1 MIFRT
6 ELSHTTK
13 SRGLAETHH
22 CYVNTTT
29 PTIRMTILPAIILL
43 LLLLSACSSKET
55 TITADQAK
63 IEYDILYTVPKE
75 TLSFKASVQ
84 PVLENR
90 CVVCH
95 GCYDAPCQL
104 KLSSPEGIHRGA
116 NKKKVYNAAR
126 LTADAPTRLF
136 IDAMTTREWRQK
148 DFTTVL
154 NEGENNKIKN
164 LEDSVMYRMLR
175 QKRLYPQATT
185 GMLSD
190 DFDVNIDREQS
201 CPTLDEFDK
210 YSAEHPKGGMP
221 FAMPNLNRKEYT
233 TLVHWLAQGAPMPQN
248 EAPSKVAAKQIKQWE
263 AFFNVNNNKTSHNK
277 TSDNASD
284 NTNDNTND
292 NKRALVARY
301 IYEHLFQAHLHFEGT
316 ENREFYRLVRSS
328 TAPGK
333 PLEIIPTRRP
343 YDDPTNSV
351 YYRLVRHQGSIVA
364 KTHMVYDLSDKR
376 MQRYKE
382 LFFDVDYEVTNLPSH
397 EPELA
402 SNPIKTFAAIPAKS
416 RYKFLLDDARFYIEG
431 FIKGPVCRGQV
442 ALSVIEDQ
450 FWVVFMDPESDL
462 KYLTDDFLNAT
473 ADYLASP
480 AEREDNYK
488 VLTGKRYYRNL
499 FQKYNQSKQA
509 VIFAN
514 DTKAVNIKQAMN
526 FIWKGDGK
534 NPNAALTI
542 FRHTDSASV
551 NYGFIGNYPETA
563 WVLDYSVLERI
574 HYLLVAGYDVY
585 GNLGHQFNTRLYM
598 DFLRTEGEDYF
609 LAFLPADKREAIR
622 HNWYQGI
629 RQSNKDDLKDIDW
642 LKKEFVNGYQ
652 TDNPQLELYQQLEK
666 HLGSL
671 AGDGDYIN
679 RCTKEQCKPKDHQ
692 NILRV
697 DKAMQK
703 AAQMDGVV
711 VQVLP
716 DVAFVRVK
724 MGGNPENDLAYTMI
738 NNRSYTSVTS
748 MFADEKELNRRD
760 YAQDT
765 QTVIRWLEGS
775 HPNFFYVVDLDNI
788 EAFVEEYNAIENRQA
803 YEKFVARYGQ
813 RRTSN
818 DFWMHADWFN
828 KQYTREQPILSGLF
842 DLNRYQN
849 R

>member
-6 ELSHTTK
+6 ELLHTTK
-13 SRGLAETHH
+13 SSGLANANH
-22 CYVNTTT
+22 CYINIKA
-29 PTIRMTILPAIILL
+29 PTLRMTILPAIILL
-43 LLLLSACSSKET
+43 FLLLSACSSKET
-55 TITADQAK
+55 TVTAEQAK
-63 IEYDILYTVPKE
+63 VEYDLLFTLPRE
-75 TLSFKASVQ
+75 PLSFKESVQ
-84 PVLENR
+84 PVLESR

-104 KLSSPEGIHRGA
+104 KLTSPEGIHRGA

-136 IDAMTTREWRQK
+136 IDAMTTDEWRQK
-148 DFTTVL
+148 DFTAVL
-154 NEGENNKIKN
+154 NEGENSKVKN
-164 LEDSVMYRMLR
+164 LENSVMYRMLR

-190 DFDVNIDREQS
+190 DFDISIDREQS

-221 FAMPNLNRKEYT
+221 YAMPNLNRKEYT
-233 TLVHWLAQGAPMPQN
+233 TLVHWLAQGAPMPQA
-248 EAPSKVAAKQIKQWE
+248 EAPSEIAAKQIKQWE
-263 AFFNVNNNKTSHNK
+263 DFLNANNNKIS
-277 TSDNASD
+277 
-284 NTNDNTND
+284 NDKNND

-316 ENREFYRLVRSS
+316 GDREFYRLVRSS
-328 TAPGK
+328 SAPGK
-333 PLEIIPTRRP
+333 PVEVIATRRP
-343 YDDPTNSV
+343 YADPDTSV

-364 KTHMVYDLSDKR
+364 KTHMVYALSNKR

-382 LFFDVDYEVTNLPSH
+382 LFFDIDYEVTSLPSH

-402 SNPIKTFAAIPAKS
+402 SNPIKTFAAIPAGS
-416 RYKFLLDDARFYIEG
+416 RYKFLLDDAKFFIEG

-450 FWVVFMDPESDL
+450 FWIVFINPESEL
-462 KYLTDDFLNAT
+462 KFLSDDFLNAS
-473 ADYLASP
+473 ASYLASP
-480 AEREDNYK
+480 AEREDNFK

-499 FQKYNQSKQA
+499 FQKYNQAKQA
-509 VIFAN
+509 AFVVN
-514 DTKAVNIKQAMN
+514 DVKTVNIKQAMN
-526 FIWKGDGK
+526 YIWDGDGK

-542 FRHTDSASV
+542 FRHSDSASV

-563 WVLDYSVLERI
+563 WVIDYSVLERI

-585 GNLGHQFNTRLYM
+585 GNLGHQYNTRLYM

-609 LAFLPADKREAIR
+609 LALLPVENRNIIR
-622 HNWYQGI
+622 NNWYQGI
-629 RQSNKDDLKDIDW
+629 RQSNKDDLSDINW
-642 LKKEFVNGYQ
+642 LKKEFINGYK
-652 TDNPQLELYQQLEK
+652 TDDPQLELYQKLEE

-671 AGDGDYIN
+671 AGNGDYIN
-679 RCTKEQCKPKDHQ
+679 RCTQDKCKPKDHQ

-716 DVAFVRVK
+716 DVAFVRVR
-724 MGGNPENDLAYTMI
+724 MGGKPENDLAYTMI

-748 MFADEKELNRRD
+748 MFASQKELDNRD
-760 YAQDT
+760 YKEDT
-765 QTVIRWLEGS
+765 QTVVRWLEGS
-775 HPNFFYVVDLDNI
+775 HPNFFYIVDLDDI
-788 EAFVEEYNAIENRQA
+788 EAFVEEYNAIENRQE
-803 YEKFVARYGQ
+803 YEVFIARYGQ
-813 RRTSN
+813 RRTSS

-828 KQYTREQPILSGLF
+828 KQYAREQPILSGIF